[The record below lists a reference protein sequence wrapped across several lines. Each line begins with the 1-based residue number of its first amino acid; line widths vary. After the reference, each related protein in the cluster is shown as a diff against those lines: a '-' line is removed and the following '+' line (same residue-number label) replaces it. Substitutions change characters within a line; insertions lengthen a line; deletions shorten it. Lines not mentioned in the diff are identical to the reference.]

1 MGMLIYIDESGDA
14 GFKTNQ
20 GSSKCLVV
28 CLVCF
33 NSQALAEEATQA
45 IQTVRSELGWPS
57 HVEFKF
63 SKTKHEIREK
73 FLRAVAGIPFEI
85 CAIVMQKD
93 LIRSEHLRSNKDD
106 FYRYTVKHGL
116 GSATSLIEGADIFID
131 GSGDRVFKKEFSAY
145 LRKEFSPANGA
156 SFNSFRFVKE
166 SENNQLIQLADMCA
180 GAIGRAYSPEKK
192 HYDLYRHIISKRI
205 RNEWPFK

>member
-1 MGMLIYIDESGDA
+1 MLIYIDESGDA
-14 GFKTNQ
+14 GFKTSQ

-33 NSQALAEEATQA
+33 SNQALADVATQT
-45 IQTVRSELGWPS
+45 IQALRSELGWPA
-57 HVEFKF
+57 HIEFKF

-73 FLRAVAGIPFEI
+73 FLRAVSGIPFEI

-93 LIRSEHLRSNKDD
+93 LIRSNHLRSNKDD

-116 GSATSLIEGADIFID
+116 GSAASLIEGAEIFID
-131 GSGDRVFKKEFSAY
+131 GSGDRSFKREFSSYLRREFSAPNATGF
-145 LRKEFSPANGA
+145 K
-156 SFNSFRFVKE
+156 SFRFVKE

-180 GAIGRAYSPEKK
+180 GAIGRAYCPEKK
-192 HYDLYRHIISKRI
+192 NHSLYREIINRRI
-205 RNEWPFK
+205 RNEWAFK